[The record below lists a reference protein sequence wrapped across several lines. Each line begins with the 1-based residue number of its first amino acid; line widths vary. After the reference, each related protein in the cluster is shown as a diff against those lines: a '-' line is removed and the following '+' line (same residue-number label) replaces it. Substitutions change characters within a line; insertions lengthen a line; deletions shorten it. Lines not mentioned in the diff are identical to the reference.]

1 MALWLVRAGS
11 MGEYEEKFIQENKV
25 YLTWEVLSADLSK
38 IEDEM
43 TLYQMLLERYKDT
56 KSATARNWTGQVW
69 AFVKKMNIGDWI
81 VLPSKKKASI
91 HIAEIT
97 GDYVNVPKNPDPFYH
112 YRTVKWIAKDIPRSN
127 FDQDMLYSFGA
138 FMTICQVK
146 RNDAEDRIKAMKNNN
161 WHTSVNIADTGIDQ
175 EALENT
181 DFEQLA
187 KDEIA
192 KYIIQN
198 FKGHGMAKLIES
210 ILKAQGFSTYRS
222 PEGPDQGIDILAAPG
237 LLGFGSPKICV
248 QVKTGDSQVDR
259 PTLDQLLG
267 TMQNVNAEQGLLVSW
282 SGFKNSVNREM
293 VNKYFRIRFWDQKS
307 IIEAIIDN
315 YDKLDEDVRAELP
328 LKRIWTL
335 AKSELL

>member
-25 YLTWEVLSADLSK
+25 YLTWDGISEDLSK
-38 IEDEM
+38 IEDEI
-43 TLYQMLLERYKDT
+43 TLYKLLLDRYENT
-56 KSATARNWTGQVW
+56 KTATARNWTGQIW
-69 AFVKKMNIGDWI
+69 AFVKKMKIGDWI

-91 HIAEIT
+91 HISEIT

-112 YRTVKWIAKDIPRSN
+112 YRTVRWIAKDIPRSN
-127 FDQDMLYSFGA
+127 FDQDILYSFGA

-146 RNDAEDRIKAMKNNN
+146 RNDAEVRIKAMKKNN
-161 WHTSVNIADTGIDQ
+161 WHNPEKIAEPGEDQ

-192 KYIIQN
+192 RYIIQN

-210 ILKAQGFSTYRS
+210 ILKAQGFATYRS

-237 LLGFGSPKICV
+237 SLGFGSPRICV
-248 QVKTGDSQVDR
+248 QVKTGDSPIDR

-282 SGFKNSVNREM
+282 NGFKNSVNREM

-315 YDKLDEDVRAELP
+315 YDKLDEDFRAELP